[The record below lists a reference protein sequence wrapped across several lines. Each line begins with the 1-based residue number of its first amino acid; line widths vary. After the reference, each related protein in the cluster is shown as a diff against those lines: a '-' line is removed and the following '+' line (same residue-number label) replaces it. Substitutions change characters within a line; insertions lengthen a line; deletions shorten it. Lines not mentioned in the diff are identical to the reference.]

1 MMAETNDNN
10 TENVTQIVLPNVHD
24 KIKKDIPQ
32 VNLNN
37 KL

>member
-1 MMAETNDNN
+1 MMANTNDNN
-10 TENVTQIVLPNVHD
+10 MDNVTQIVLPNVQD

-32 VNLNN
+32 VNQIY

>member
-10 TENVTQIVLPNVHD
+10 MDNVTQIVLPNVQD

-32 VNLNN
+32 VN
-37 KL
+37 